1 MTFSPNGIRETP
13 FIANLVDYSIP
24 YNIERVVSLT
34 HVTNKMNSNISY
46 FSAFDS
52 NVWVLII
59 VSMIIMTTILQY

>member
-13 FIANLVDYSIP
+13 FIANIVDYSIP
-24 YNIERVVSLT
+24 YNIERVVVLT
-34 HVTNKMNSNISY
+34 HFTNKMNSNIY

-52 NVWVLII
+52 NIWVLII